1 MGLRFRKS
9 KKILPG
15 VKLNVGKKSV
25 GVSLGGKAGGF
36 SLNTKRGVTARGS
49 IPGTGVS
56 YTSNLTGGKSVK
68 RSSGGGKKPVYKRPW
83 FWVIIVV
90 LVLGLGGLGSQDDKA
105 KDEAAEVVRSV
116 PEAAEEA
123 EAAAEPAAQEPE
135 NVAEPEPEPVQ
146 TNPAYTDPNTR
157 EATFLLNTES
167 MVFHDTGC
175 YLVKGSD
182 NPAIKS
188 YTGTRQSVVDMG
200 YSPCGRCHP

>member
-9 KKILPG
+9 KKVLPG

-56 YTSNLTGGKSVK
+56 YSSNLTGGKSVK

-90 LVLGLGGLGSQDDKA
+90 LVLGLGGLGAESDKPQEETAAVTKTISQPQ
-105 KDEAAEVVRSV
+105 ETAA
-116 PEAAEEA
+116 PEP
-123 EAAAEPAAQEPE
+123 EPAQEPQ
-135 NVAEPEPEPVQ
+135 PEPVQ
-146 TNPAYTDPNTR
+146 TNPAYSDQSTR
-157 EATFLLNTES
+157 EATYLLNTES

-175 YLVKGSD
+175 YLVKDSD